1 MTVRTLALRALEA
14 ERATRC
20 ALVGAGEYFDADAA
34 AIDARE
40 TFLAALRNAAGIEP
54 ELWDQL
60 HKEGIL

>member
-1 MTVRTLALRALEA
+1 MSPRSLALRALEA

-20 ALVGAGEYFDADAA
+20 ALVGEGEYFAADAD

-40 TFLAALRNAAGIEP
+40 TFLAALRANAGIEP

-60 HKEGIL
+60 IEEGVL